1 MARKTLGKMEFETLI
16 SDLREQNQTTSD
28 YQEESTFLFTHIKND
43 LSIMNMSLSR
53 QNTLLERY
61 LSTNLEQHDLTAE
74 KFEKPPSLDQIV
86 SFNDRSQDQL
96 DENKKSSKMDD
107 MSIMDKA
114 FSKQDTFHNLIEKYL
129 TTNLKRQDLIA
140 EKIEDTS
147 SVVMQNYLEQMSL
160 LNDKSQN
167 QLDEDKK
174 SSKLLGALLS
184 LFVRK
189 EKDEKRKA
197 AEGLLEKVAKKD
209 SKGSISFRPDK
220 LLPKKGFLGD
230 LSKGLSSFLS
240 TALLGVAGK
249 GFLSS
254 VLRGVTLGSGF
265 GMKFAR
271 LFGAALL
278 LPNLW
283 DSVKEG
289 VKAYK
294 DTGDISDAIAKSA
307 RDYFGKKSVLEA
319 MGVGAL
325 TGFAILG
332 PRGAIAGAI
341 LGGAVSALTKAF
353 GEDKTEG
360 LTSQILDFITSA
372 PGALALTAAY
382 AGSKLSK
389 KQGKLGKIGKMGMR
403 GGIAYMLIA
412 PALDALSDGM
422 KPKDGEQGLGAS
434 IKKFLFSDKA
444 NSQSLLEAVGQ
455 GALLGFTTFGLQG
468 AIIGGILGGSYDI
481 LDDVIRSERAKRGKE
496 GGLFTEI
503 SEVFSKFTKRVTD
516 FFTLVFGT
524 DEEQKKFFDEQNTL
538 EKKQARIFEHKK
550 KVLFELTK
558 ELPGYEKMYKD
569 QLKREVGKDLSP
581 EQKVTNRMH
590 TKMDFVAQKTKGT
603 EFDDLIVFDAVK
615 GEYSFNPEA
624 LRKIDKATMTKLF
637 DTVRGKASSTSTQTR
652 RVGTE
657 STSLFALEQMAKEL
671 GQIKTGE
678 YTKPELKVKK
688 NARGSQVYT
697 KPTLALVAEKPGT
710 AEYIMS
716 DRNLARLA
724 ETIATQR
731 ENQTLSTIAPM
742 FKASAPVSVQDNS
755 IMNYSTTNSL
765 TEIAPMFS
773 GMQYQT
779 ALG

>member
-74 KFEKPPSLDQIV
+74 KFEKTPSLDQIV

-289 VKAYK
+289 IKAYK
-294 DTGDISDAIAKSA
+294 DTGDLSDAIAKSA

-403 GGIAYMLIA
+403 GAIAYMLIT
-412 PALDALSDGM
+412 PALSAISEALNKKDKDKQMESTVSDYLFGTGKKGYSAMDAATSGAMAGFMMFGVKGAIAGFLLGGVYGALDEAMHNAQNKSLMTVM
-422 KPKDGEQGLGAS
+422 KDSFENTMNLMALN
-434 IKKFLFSDKA
+434 IKAVSGDDEAQATLDKREA
-444 NSQSLLEAVGQ
+444 LIKLQEARRSLLDYLMGSTATDSKDFEKFREKKN
-455 GALLGFTTFGLQG
+455 LGFSLMKSTDQNEESKSKAQLMYLHEATQG
-468 AIIGGILGGSYDI
+468 TGITSVNDKGDI
-481 LDDVIRSERAKRGKE
+481 ELNVD
-496 GGLFTEI
+496 
-503 SEVFSKFTKRVTD
+503 KFM
-516 FFTLVFGT
+516 GT
-524 DEEQKKFFDEQNTL
+524 D
-538 EKKQARIFEHKK
+538 
-550 KVLFELTK
+550 
-558 ELPGYEKMYKD
+558 D
-569 QLKREVGKDLSP
+569 Q
-581 EQKVTNRMH
+581 
-590 TKMDFVAQKTKGT
+590 
-603 EFDDLIVFDAVK
+603 
-615 GEYSFNPEA
+615 
-624 LRKIDKATMTKLF
+624 MTKLI
-637 DTVRGKASSTSTQTR
+637 TAIRTGVAKKS
-652 RVGTE
+652 GTE
-657 STSLFALEQMAKEL
+657 IHIPKRSAGLDPLTKKVNIIPTGRGLS
-671 GQIKTGE
+671 GQIDKLMEAHKAT
-678 YTKPELKVKK
+678 V

-697 KPTLALVAEKPGT
+697 KPTLALVAEKPGS

-724 ETIATQR
+724 DTIATQK